1 MLLTNA
7 WISFCLFTAEVLNP
21 VPIILDTDIGPDCD
35 DAGAM
40 AVLHVLANNNEAEIL
55 GIMCCTSS
63 QWGAPCIDA
72 INTYYGRGYL
82 PVGTYKKSGFL
93 TESKYNQYLG
103 QHFPRQL
110 KNGQNATDARKLYR
124 QVLASQP
131 DKSVVICAIGP
142 LNNLKDLL
150 QTKADQYSQLN
161 GYDLVLQKVNAIY
174 IMGGQ
179 FPNGLEWNF
188 QQDSSAAQMVVR
200 NWPTSIIFCGFE
212 IGEKI
217 MTGNRLC
224 HLGSEDHPVRKAYQL
239 HTQGEDRPSW
249 DPATV
254 LCAVR
259 GSSEYWTVESDG
271 ICSVDS
277 DGSNQWRTLDKKSH
291 HYLKQRMDPLQ
302 LATVIEELMLQP
314 PMQ

>member
-1 MLLTNA
+1 MVK
-7 WISFCLFTAEVLNP
+7 VLNP

-40 AVLHVLANNNEAEIL
+40 SVLHALANNNEAEIL
-55 GIMCCTSS
+55 GIMCCTSN

-72 INTYYGRGYL
+72 INTYYGRGHL
-82 PVGTYKKSGFL
+82 PVGTYKQSGFL
-93 TESKYNQYLG
+93 TESRYNRYLG
-103 QHFPRQL
+103 QHFPNRL
-110 KNGQNATDARKLYR
+110 KNGQNAKDARGVYR
-124 QVLASQP
+124 QILVSQA

-150 QTKADQYSQLN
+150 QTKSDQHSQLN
-161 GYDLVLQKVNAIY
+161 GYDLVLQKVNSMY

-179 FPNGLEWNF
+179 FPNGTEWNF
-188 QQDSSAAQMVVR
+188 QQDSLAAQIVVE

-217 MTGNRLC
+217 MTGKRLC
-224 HLGSEDHPVRKAYQL
+224 HLGSEDNPVRKACQL
-239 HTQGEDRPSW
+239 HTQRENRPSW

-259 GSSEYWTVESDG
+259 GSSSYWAVGSGG
-271 ICSVDS
+271 ICSVDP
-277 DGSNQWRTLDKKSH
+277 DGSNQWRTSGRKSH
-291 HYLKQRMDPLQ
+291 HYLEERVNPPQ
-302 LATVIEELMLQP
+302 LAAIIEELMLQP
-314 PMQ
+314 STKIT

>member
-1 MLLTNA
+1 
-7 WISFCLFTAEVLNP
+7 
-21 VPIILDTDIGPDCD
+21 
-35 DAGAM
+35 
-40 AVLHVLANNNEAEIL
+40 
-55 GIMCCTSS
+55 
-63 QWGAPCIDA
+63 
-72 INTYYGRGYL
+72 
-82 PVGTYKKSGFL
+82 
-93 TESKYNQYLG
+93 
-103 QHFPRQL
+103 
-110 KNGQNATDARKLYR
+110 
-124 QVLASQP
+124 
-131 DKSVVICAIGP
+131 
-142 LNNLKDLL
+142 
-150 QTKADQYSQLN
+150 
-161 GYDLVLQKVNAIY
+161 
-174 IMGGQ
+174 MGGQ

-259 GSSEYWTVESDG
+259 GSSEYWAVESDG